1 MHLPKQGQGQ
11 RHLSGDLLLS
21 HGCYAESM
29 LPAACGQ
36 VVGYTNGVSDI
47 KDCALQVA
55 DPHAPG
61 VAHGHSDNQD
71 SQENVEDLMSQL
83 NALSTR

>member
-1 MHLPKQGQGQ
+1 MHLPKQDQQ
-11 RHLSGDLLLS
+11 FFSGDSLLY
-21 HGCYAESM
+21 HGYYGRSM

-36 VVGYTNGVSDI
+36 VVSYTNGVFDL
-47 KDCALQVA
+47 KGALQVA

-61 VAHGHSDNQD
+61 VAHGNSDNQD

>member
-1 MHLPKQGQGQ
+1 
-11 RHLSGDLLLS
+11 
-21 HGCYAESM
+21 M

-36 VVGYTNGVSDI
+36 VVCYTNGVFDL
-47 KDCALQVA
+47 KDRALQVA
-55 DPHAPG
+55 DLHAPG
-61 VAHGHSDNQD
+61 VAHGHHDEQD